1 MIQRRTLTALA
12 LASILALLG
21 GCPKGSSDFDQGK
34 KAESVHDYESA
45 LAAYNRALQSDPK
58 NVEYKL
64 HADQMRFEA
73 AQAHI
78 EQGQKLR
85 DKGDLEAAIAEFRK
99 AGELDPAI
107 PAADEEVQKTLDM
120 MNARAAAAA
129 AAPGASPEETP
140 AENELETGP
149 PQLKP
154 LSTAPINLVMTNDSK
169 TVFETIAKLAGLT
182 VVFDPDFTSRRI
194 PVELDNVTLE
204 QALDVVAI
212 ESKAYWK
219 PLASNII
226 FVTLDQLQKRRDY
239 EEEIVKT
246 FYIKN
251 SIQTQDLQDLVTSL
265 RALLDLKRVQQ
276 INSMNAIVIRDTP
289 DKVMLAG
296 KIIDDVDRAR
306 PEVIVQAE
314 VLVANRDRMRD
325 LGITPGTS
333 ITLAPNPA
341 SSSSSSSSS
350 SSTTVAATLG
360 LNQKLSLRA
369 NYSITLPSATANALL
384 TDSTTRLLQNPE
396 IRIVDGEQAK
406 LNVGDKVPV
415 ATGSFQA
422 GVGTSAASVV
432 SPLVNTQFQYQDVGV
447 ELDITPRIHPDDSVT
462 LKMEVDVSSVVA
474 TISIGGI
481 NEPEIGEDKTEQEV
495 RLTDGE
501 VNIIGGL
508 VTQENTKSVSGWPG
522 LANVPILRYF
532 VSDNSTTNNDDELLI
547 VLIPHIIR
555 LPDIT
560 PESLKSFYSGSETNP
575 AVLMVNDDT
584 SPSAVAPTAAQAAST
599 PPATMMGAAPPPAVA
614 SPAAVAT
621 PAYVAPSAP
630 VVPAPSAAAAPAMQ
644 VAPGQGARLRFDPS
658 TVSLKPGETTTI
670 SVVADNVQDLF
681 SIPVLLQ
688 YDPKII
694 SVEQVN
700 QGGFLSGGTQ
710 EIALVQRVDKDRG
723 QAVISATRM
732 PNTPGVNGT
741 GTLFGI
747 QIRALAPGQT
757 NLSIV
762 QTNARDSQQH
772 QIPLVTGETSIEVK

>member
-1 MIQRRTLTALA
+1 
-12 LASILALLG
+12 
-21 GCPKGSSDFDQGK
+21 
-34 KAESVHDYESA
+34 
-45 LAAYNRALQSDPK
+45 
-58 NVEYKL
+58 
-64 HADQMRFEA
+64 
-73 AQAHI
+73 
-78 EQGQKLR
+78 
-85 DKGDLEAAIAEFRK
+85 
-99 AGELDPAI
+99 
-107 PAADEEVQKTLDM
+107 
-120 MNARAAAAA
+120 
-129 AAPGASPEETP
+129 
-140 AENELETGP
+140 
-149 PQLKP
+149 
-154 LSTAPINLVMTNDSK
+154 
-169 TVFETIAKLAGLT
+169 
-182 VVFDPDFTSRRI
+182 
-194 PVELDNVTLE
+194 
-204 QALDVVAI
+204 
-212 ESKAYWK
+212 
-219 PLASNII
+219 
-226 FVTLDQLQKRRDY
+226 
-239 EEEIVKT
+239 
-246 FYIKN
+246 
-251 SIQTQDLQDLVTSL
+251 
-265 RALLDLKRVQQ
+265 
-276 INSMNAIVIRDTP
+276 MNAIVIRDTP